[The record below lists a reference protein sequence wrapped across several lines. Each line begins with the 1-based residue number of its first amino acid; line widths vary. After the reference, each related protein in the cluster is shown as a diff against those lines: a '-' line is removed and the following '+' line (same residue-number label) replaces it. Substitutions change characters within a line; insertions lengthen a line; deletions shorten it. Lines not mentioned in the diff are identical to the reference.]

1 MPAMSRLAGRRN
13 LGVIGMAGSLQ
24 ESVIRGRNE
33 QRMFSKRIAKN
44 RFERKLL
51 GMQLEESEP
60 NAIKDEDSV
69 RRHVLRFSR

>member
-1 MPAMSRLAGRRN
+1 
-13 LGVIGMAGSLQ
+13 
-24 ESVIRGRNE
+24 
-33 QRMFSKRIAKN
+33 MFSKRIAQN

-51 GMQLEESEP
+51 GKQLEESEP